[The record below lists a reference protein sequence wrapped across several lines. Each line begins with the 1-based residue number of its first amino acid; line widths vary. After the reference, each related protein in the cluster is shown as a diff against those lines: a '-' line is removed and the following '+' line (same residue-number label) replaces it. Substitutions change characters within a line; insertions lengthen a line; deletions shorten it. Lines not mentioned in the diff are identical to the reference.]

1 MTTTKLAPDNCTS
14 CGRDIDAATAAGGE
28 ITPEPGDITVCAYCG
43 AAMVFG
49 KDLRVAPISRQLWA
63 TLGAEEKGHIS
74 RAQHIIRAM
83 RPETLH

>member
-1 MTTTKLAPDNCTS
+1 MKRNLLGLTNSKVPLETRRFFPS
-14 CGRDIDAATAAGGE
+14 
-28 ITPEPGDITVCAYCG
+28 GDITVCAYCG